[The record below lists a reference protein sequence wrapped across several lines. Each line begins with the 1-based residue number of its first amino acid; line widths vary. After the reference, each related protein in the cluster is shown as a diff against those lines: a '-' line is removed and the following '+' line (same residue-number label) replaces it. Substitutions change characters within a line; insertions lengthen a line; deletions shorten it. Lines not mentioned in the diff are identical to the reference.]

1 MRKKRQIFCCL
12 KPYIFLCIC
21 CNNDS
26 ANSETAPNGTD
37 SLLLLFS

>member
-1 MRKKRQIFCCL
+1 MRKKRQMFCCL
-12 KPYIFLCIC
+12 KPYIFLRVC

-26 ANSETAPNGTD
+26 ANSETAPNGTV